1 MHIHV
6 VVEREQAVEELEQR
20 LQEREGLDDI
30 ELGCELEAIITCE
43 SNLNSHEATLEMEQ
57 KALEDSRLTVVSRG
71 VAADVRETDLDTRAV
86 ELVEREKRLAE
97 RQMQELATSQK
108 RLEESQV
115 SQARPGPLWCPLAS
129 VPSTLVSRRMRLM
142 QCFHS

>member
-1 MHIHV
+1 
-6 VVEREQAVEELEQR
+6 
-20 LQEREGLDDI
+20 LDDI

-115 SQARPGPLWCPLAS
+115 SRARPGPLWCPLAS